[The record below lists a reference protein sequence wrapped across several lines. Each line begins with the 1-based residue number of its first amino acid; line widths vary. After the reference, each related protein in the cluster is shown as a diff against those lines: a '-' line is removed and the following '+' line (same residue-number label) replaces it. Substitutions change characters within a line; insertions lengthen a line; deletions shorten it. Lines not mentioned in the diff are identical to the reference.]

1 MAVLAIYIFAVI
13 PMVACAQTKVHP
25 VVIEGNKAGRC
36 PSLEQVKSHRR
47 LLTDR
52 VLSVLSPNKY
62 LNVEQCGDGVWY
74 KALSVNMSDANS
86 QCPSGWAE
94 ERFEGLRT
102 CGRGTQS
109 LDAGCKSVYI
119 SSDEREYTKICGR
132 AIGYQYGATDGFAS
146 SFYDNMNSLDQI
158 YVDGLSITYGSPRQH
173 VWTYASGLRDGLSAY
188 TGSNCPCSSYPG
200 ARPPP
205 VIGNNWYCESG
216 NPNTT
221 NTATLY
227 FNDPLW
233 DDEDCEGTCCSNGK
247 SPPWFSVDL
256 PRSTKENIEARL
268 CASQHTEDAYI
279 DTFEI
284 YIQ

>member
-13 PMVACAQTKVHP
+13 PMAVVARTMIAP
-25 VVIEGNKAGRC
+25 VVIEGNGAGRC

-52 VLSVLSPNKY
+52 VLSILSPNKY
-62 LNVEQCGDGVWY
+62 LNVQQCGDGVWY
-74 KALSVNMSDANS
+74 RAFSVNMSDANS
-86 QCPSGWAE
+86 QCPSGWVE
-94 ERFEGLRT
+94 ESAGGLRT
-102 CGRGTQS
+102 CGRGTVGAS
-109 LDAGCKSVYI
+109 CRSVYI
-119 SSDEREYTKICGR
+119 SSDNRDYTKICGR
-132 AIGYQYGATDGFAS
+132 AIGYQYGSTDAFAVS
-146 SFYDNMNSLDQI
+146 ARGSIDQV

-173 VWTYASGLRDGLSAY
+173 VWTYASGLRDGPSTDMY
-188 TGSNCPCSSYPG
+188 FGSNCPCSSFPG
-200 ARPPP
+200 AQPPP

-227 FNDPLW
+227 SNDPVW
-233 DDEDCEGTCCSNGK
+233 DGEDCEGTCCSNGK

-256 PRSTKENIEARL
+256 PRSTIENIEARI
-268 CASQHTEDAYI
+268 CASEHNANEDVFIAI
-279 DTFEI
+279 LEI